1 MDWKPMSASPN
12 IIDFS
17 AMPLGFDPSFSL
29 PHGPALNICVRLQ
42 NAILEHRLP
51 PGMKLTE
58 EEVGESFD
66 SSRSIVRTALQ
77 ALAHT
82 GLVQTRKNRGAYVA
96 KPTVED
102 AREVFEARALIEPE
116 IAWHAAG
123 KANDKDLKRL
133 EAHIAAEHLALK
145 SNDVGKALAYSGIF
159 HIVIADIAGHS
170 VYSNIVQSL
179 ITQSSLIIALY
190 WDHLETACEDH
201 SHNILV
207 DAFRNHD
214 GDAARKIMREHLLD
228 LHAGLNLNEIPD
240 SNKSLAQILAG
251 V

>member
-1 MDWKPMSASPN
+1 MSASQN
-12 IIDFS
+12 IVDL
-17 AMPLGFDPSFSL
+17 AALPLGFDPSFSL
-29 PHGPALNICVRLQ
+29 PPGPALNICVRLQ
-42 NAILEHRLP
+42 SAILEHRLR

-58 EEVGESFD
+58 EEVGENFN
-66 SSRSIVRTALQ
+66 SSRSIARTALQ

-96 KPTVED
+96 EPTVED

-133 EAHIAAEHLALK
+133 EAHIEAEHFALK

-179 ITQSSLIIALY
+179 VTQSSLIIALY
-190 WDHLETACEDH
+190 WNHLETACKDH
-201 SHNILV
+201 SHNTLV
-207 DAFRNHD
+207 DAFREKD
-214 GDAARKIMREHLLD
+214 GDAARKIMRDHLCD
-228 LHAGLNLNEIPD
+228 LHAGLNLNKIPD
-240 SNKSLAQILAG
+240 SDKSLAQALAG
-251 V
+251 N